1 MGAHAD
7 KSSIARSMMKSHF
20 RNIFIS
26 ATFYFVFNGLFGVF
40 VAALCFGVLSFALPV
55 FEKSQQAKVSKL
67 GLRDIEVFVEILM
80 LGTSAGLSAQST
92 LRFNLELLPTKLKGE
107 IEELLNRCDVGMSW
121 SKSLEIMCQR
131 IPELRSI
138 GNILLRSAQSGSPIG
153 DSLQKVYQIQ
163 RRQNEND
170 SIKKIRSV
178 AVRCVLPLGLCF
190 LPAFIILTI
199 VPIVATLIPSVIKA

>member
-1 MGAHAD
+1 
-7 KSSIARSMMKSHF
+7 MKIYI
-20 RNIFIS
+20 RNAFIS
-26 ATFYFVFNGLFGVF
+26 ASFYLVFNGLFGVF
-40 VAALCFGVLSFALPV
+40 VVALSFGVLSFALPV
-55 FEKSQQAKVSKL
+55 FEKSQQARVSKL
-67 GLRDIEVFVEILM
+67 APQDIEVFAEILI

-92 LRFNLELLPTKLKGE
+92 LRFNLDLLPIRLKGE
-107 IEELLNRCDVGMSW
+107 IEALLNRCEIGMSW
-121 SKSLEIMCQR
+121 TKSLEIMCQK

-153 DSLQKVYQIQ
+153 DSLQKIYQLQ
-163 RRQNEND
+163 RRQNENE
-170 SIKKIRSV
+170 SIRKIRSV